1 MLNLFKKTLAVCL
14 IGFGLR
20 SFVGNI
26 TSVFRMAIRY
36 RTYNSCSWNCMAFM
50 LIILEIILK
59 IKESA

>member
-20 SFVGNI
+20 SFTSNI
-26 TSVFRMAIRY
+26 TSIFRMAICY
-36 RTYNSCSWNCMAFM
+36 RSYNSCSWNCMAFV
-50 LIILEIILK
+50 LIILGIILK